1 MSGSCGAG
9 TPLPA
14 AGFYGEGVTAE
25 WLRIYDR
32 VEAQVDA
39 LFADRALMEAVGRG
53 WGEASL
59 RGDKKNKFT
68 GTKSAA
74 NPTFVS

>member
-1 MSGSCGAG
+1 
-9 TPLPA
+9 LPA
-14 AGFYGEGVTAE
+14 AGFCGEGVTAE
-25 WLRIYDR
+25 WLRIYNR

-39 LFADRALMEAVGRG
+39 LCADRARMEAVGSG
-53 WGEASL
+53 WGEASRL

>member
-9 TPLPA
+9 AALPA
-14 AGFYGEGVTAE
+14 AGFYTEGVTAE
-25 WLRIYDR
+25 WLCIYDR

-39 LFADRALMEAVGRG
+39 LCADRARMEAVGSG
-53 WGEASL
+53 LGEASL